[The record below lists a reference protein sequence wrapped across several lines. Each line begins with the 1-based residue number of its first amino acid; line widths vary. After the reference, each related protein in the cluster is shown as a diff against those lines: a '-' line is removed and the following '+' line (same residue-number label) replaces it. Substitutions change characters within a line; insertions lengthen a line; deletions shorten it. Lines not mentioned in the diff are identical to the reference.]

1 MNPQIGKRR
10 QRIHIDVATHRSA
23 EIATMN
29 SSCMKKTAPVRSPPS
44 YNLHGLRYVAVNQ
57 NFMHVARCSEFPSL
71 QRRGGRAI
79 KKMMPKA
86 TKVGADGVVSPRNI
100 SSQMTTPSAPLR
112 WLRSIFMMAQPLR
125 PVPGGKSDSLYHR
138 LEHLHGQMDHLVRW

>member
-1 MNPQIGKRR
+1 MLNKN
-10 QRIHIDVATHRSA
+10 V
-23 EIATMN
+23 
-29 SSCMKKTAPVRSPPS
+29 
-44 YNLHGLRYVAVNQ
+44 
-57 NFMHVARCSEFPSL
+57 FPSL

-112 WLRSIFMMAQPLR
+112 WLRSIFWMAQPPFLFQEGNTLVFQR
-125 PVPGGKSDSLYHR
+125 VENLVIMLFDL
-138 LEHLHGQMDHLVRW
+138 HLWEDM

>member
-1 MNPQIGKRR
+1 MLNKN
-10 QRIHIDVATHRSA
+10 V
-23 EIATMN
+23 
-29 SSCMKKTAPVRSPPS
+29 
-44 YNLHGLRYVAVNQ
+44 
-57 NFMHVARCSEFPSL
+57 FPSL

-112 WLRSIFMMAQPLR
+112 WLRSIFLMAQPPLLFQEGNPSSDELQR
-125 PVPGGKSDSLYHR
+125 TCGPGALKMLFGIFT
-138 LEHLHGQMDHLVRW
+138 